1 VSMVCHAGSGCDRLT
16 LWAQTKQFD
25 HMAGDAIAGGL
36 FKPGN
41 NSLQATVVEALDN
54 AALCTYQMMA
64 VPAAQTVPMAIVQTM
79 DALEHAKV
87 AEEADGAKDTGDP
100 RRLMTFDQPLLD
112 FLNAEC
118 TRQRRNC
125 FEHCKARLG
134 DFVPGSSKL
143 FSEGRHC
150 GRQRVS
156 AFVKKTAHRIALL
169 TPEQRFLSHCT
180 ICRVLT
186 DSVSQN
192 EGRLICA
199 FYHGIA
205 EWGSILVSGVTA
217 ITTIVGVAV
226 VTYLAL
232 VLYQS
237 GRTKRDGSVSPR
249 VEQFGSIATGMLG
262 AWFAF
267 FILVGLYTTFFLK

>member
-1 VSMVCHAGSGCDRLT
+1 MRVVYRAGSGCDRLT
-16 LWAQTKQFD
+16 LWAQTKEFD

-87 AEEADGAKDTGDP
+87 AQEADGAKDTGDSW
-100 RRLMTFDQPLLD
+100 RLVAFDQPLLD

-118 TRQRRNC
+118 AGQRCDR

-134 DFVPGSSKL
+134 DFVPGGGKL

-156 AFVKKTAHRIALL
+156 AFVKKTTHCIALL
-169 TPEQRFLSHCT
+169 TP
-180 ICRVLT
+180 
-186 DSVSQN
+186 
-192 EGRLICA
+192 
-199 FYHGIA
+199 
-205 EWGSILVSGVTA
+205 
-217 ITTIVGVAV
+217 
-226 VTYLAL
+226 
-232 VLYQS
+232 
-237 GRTKRDGSVSPR
+237 
-249 VEQFGSIATGMLG
+249 
-262 AWFAF
+262 
-267 FILVGLYTTFFLK
+267 

>member
-1 VSMVCHAGSGCDRLT
+1 MYFSISHLPGVRVVCRAGSGCDRLT

-41 NSLQATVVEALDN
+41 NSLQATVVEALNN
-54 AALCTYQMMA
+54 AALCAYQMMA
-64 VPAAQTVPMAIVQTM
+64 VPATQTVPMALVQTM

-87 AEEADGAKDTGDP
+87 AEEPDSAKDTGDSW
-100 RRLMTFDQPLLD
+100 RLVTFDQPLLD
-112 FLNAEC
+112 FLNAEGA
-118 TRQRRNC
+118 RQRCNR

-143 FSEGRHC
+143 FSESRHY

-156 AFVKKTAHRIALL
+156 AFVKKTTHCIALL

-192 EGRLICA
+192 DRRLICA
-199 FYHGIA
+199 FFH
-205 EWGSILVSGVTA
+205 SLLS
-217 ITTIVGVAV
+217 
-226 VTYLAL
+226 
-232 VLYQS
+232 
-237 GRTKRDGSVSPR
+237 
-249 VEQFGSIATGMLG
+249 
-262 AWFAF
+262 
-267 FILVGLYTTFFLK
+267 